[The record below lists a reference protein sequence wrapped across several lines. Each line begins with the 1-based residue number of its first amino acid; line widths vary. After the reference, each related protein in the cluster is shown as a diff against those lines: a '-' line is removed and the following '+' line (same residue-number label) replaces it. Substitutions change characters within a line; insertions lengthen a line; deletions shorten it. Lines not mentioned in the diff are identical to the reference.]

1 MIEERRQVPRVRTYL
16 PIRIQP
22 PAGGAAV
29 ETLTRDISH
38 RGVRCLA
45 PAAIAARTPVR
56 IDLTLPIRRS
66 VVTLSG
72 QTQWLRELPHSDQF
86 EVGIVFVSE
95 PPEEYRQAFSNY
107 FLGTPPAYA

>member
-22 PAGGAAV
+22 SGASAAI

-45 PAAIAARTPVR
+45 PTAIPAHTPVR
-56 IDLTLPIRRS
+56 VDLTLPIRRS
-66 VVTLSG
+66 VVSLSG
-72 QTQWLRELPHSDQF
+72 QTQWLREMPHSDQF
-86 EVGIVFVSE
+86 EVGIVFVSD
-95 PPEEYRQAFSNY
+95 PPEEYRQIFSNY
-107 FLGTPPAYA
+107 FLGTPPAYV